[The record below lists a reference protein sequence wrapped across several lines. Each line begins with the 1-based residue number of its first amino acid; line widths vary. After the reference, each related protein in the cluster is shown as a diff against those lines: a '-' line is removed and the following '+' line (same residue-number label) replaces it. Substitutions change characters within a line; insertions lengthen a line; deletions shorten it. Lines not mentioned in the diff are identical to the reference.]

1 LAERPQ
7 NAEGSPPKEV
17 EMTKRSKFI
26 AVLIIALAAVP
37 FAIAQAPAGDAA
49 DAQAK
54 AAPVVP
60 EDQQPTASQLDR
72 LFEVMRIKEQ
82 LASTTKMMPQLIQQ
96 QMAQE
101 VEELQKDHP
110 ELAKLTP
117 AQKEAAGKV
126 VGKYMG
132 QALGLFTSDEV
143 IAEMKTI
150 YQRHL
155 TGNDVE
161 NLITFYGSS
170 SGQHMLDIVPVVMQE
185 FVPTFTQ
192 KLQGKMRPL
201 LVEMAKE
208 LAEIAAPASGDKPA
222 VAKPDQPK

>member
-1 LAERPQ
+1 
-7 NAEGSPPKEV
+7 
-17 EMTKRSKFI
+17 MTKQSQFA
-26 AVLIIALAAVP
+26 AVLAIAFAAAPLA
-37 FAIAQAPAGDAA
+37 FAQAPATEAP
-49 DAQAK
+49 DAQTK

-82 LASTTKMMPQLIQQ
+82 LASTTKMMPQLVQQ
-96 QMAQE
+96 QMAQQMD
-101 VEELQKDHP
+101 ELQKDHP
-110 ELAKLTP
+110 ELSKLTP

-126 VGKYMG
+126 MGKFMG
-132 QALGLFTSDEV
+132 QALTLFTADEV
-143 IAEMKTI
+143 IADMKAI

-170 SGQHMLDIVPVVMQE
+170 SGQHMLDMVPVVMQE
-185 FVPTFTQ
+185 FLPNFML
-192 KLQGKMRPL
+192 KMQGKMRPL
-201 LVEMAKE
+201 LAEMAKE
-208 LAEIAAPASGDKPA
+208 LAEIAQAPASDDKPA